1 VAGRASAGTLPA
13 TSTGCVTQG
22 GVIVTALV
30 TREARPDMLPTRTRP
45 VVALFNSS
53 DDLLELLRMLFEEH
67 GFLAVTGHVND
78 LRKGTLDLQA
88 FVAHHRPSVV
98 LYDLIPP
105 FERQWAFLDHL
116 RAHSALKD
124 LPFILM
130 STNERLARSLASR
143 DEQVIEVVGRPFEFP
158 LLLDAVKR
166 AIGQAAA

>member
-1 VAGRASAGTLPA
+1 MLLP
-13 TSTGCVTQG
+13 
-22 GVIVTALV
+22 
-30 TREARPDMLPTRTRP
+30 RTRS
-45 VVALFNSS
+45 VIALFNSS
-53 DDLLELLRMLFEEH
+53 DDLLELLRMLFEDH
-67 GFLAVTGHVND
+67 GYLAVTGHIND
-78 LRKGTLDLQA
+78 LRKSSFDLQA

-116 RAHSALKD
+116 RTHSALKN
-124 LPFILM
+124 LPFVLM

-166 AIGQAAA
+166 ALGQAASLTGTLTARESST